1 MTRRGELRGCAL
13 LRLFVLS
20 FVFALVAAFLL
31 LRGQIFDS
39 RLSRDPAMPG
49 THKIHE
55 EAVPRIGGIS
65 IFLGWL
71 AGLIAARYAGHL
83 DWFTALAW
91 AGCLLPVFVAGLAE
105 DFTKRVGVITRFVMS
120 LVSAA
125 IAYFVL
131 GVAATRIDI
140 PGSDIVLAIPLIS
153 FVFTVL
159 AIGGLAHAINIIDG
173 LHGLALTVAIMAFVA
188 MGYVSFTVGDRQL
201 LLLSGLGAASA
212 LGLRMWNYPSGQ
224 IFCGD
229 GGAYFLGCNLAILA
243 GLLVRR
249 HDEVSA
255 WFPVLTLL
263 YPIWETLFSAYRRKV
278 IAGVPVSTPDQL
290 HLHTLTYANMVRGN
304 EGPHAGARSRRN
316 SDASHMMILL
326 ALMNV
331 VPAVL
336 WWNETW
342 LLVASA
348 MCFIVVYLVVYR
360 RAATQAAAHELRP
373 GGMRIR
379 IRARSGLG

>member
-1 MTRRGELRGCAL
+1 
-13 LRLFVLS
+13 
-20 FVFALVAAFLL
+20 VAAFLL
-31 LRGQIFDS
+31 LRGQIFDT
-39 RLSRDPAMPG
+39 RLSRDPAVPG

-55 EAVPRIGGIS
+55 EAVPRIGGVS

-71 AGLIAARYAGHL
+71 AGLFAARYAGYL

-91 AGCLLPVFVAGLAE
+91 AACLFPVFAAGLAE
-105 DFTKRVGVITRFVMS
+105 DFTKRVGVRTRFLMS

-125 IAYFVL
+125 IAYFLL

-140 PGSDIVLAIPLIS
+140 PGSDVLLAIPLIS

-173 LHGLALTVAIMAFVA
+173 LHGLALTIAIMAFIA
-188 MGYVSFTVGDRQL
+188 IGYVAFAVGDSEL
-201 LLLSGLGAASA
+201 LLLAGLGAGST

-229 GGAYFLGCNLAILA
+229 GGAYFLGCSLAVLS
-243 GLLVRR
+243 GLLVLR

-290 HLHTLTYANMVRGN
+290 HLHTLTYANMVRSSDA
-304 EGPHAGARSRRN
+304 PHPQARSRRN

-342 LLVASA
+342 LLVVSA
-348 MCFIVVYLVVYR
+348 LFFIVVYLIVYR
-360 RAATQAAAHELRP
+360 RAAMQAATEQLP
-373 GGMRIR
+373 GDMQVR
-379 IRARSGLG
+379 IRAGRGLS